1 MEKID
6 IINERV
12 FCFDENNELL
22 KTLNLSDFQ
31 SVDFG
36 YLEGAKLF
44 SLNLTQPIKRV
55 VKFSEINSLNTSAEF
70 VEYPYSEMSEDQ
82 KTNFDSFVQQA
93 ENL

>member
-6 IINERV
+6 IINEKV
-12 FCFDENNELL
+12 FCYDSNCELV
-22 KTLNLSDFQ
+22 KTLNLSDFK
-31 SVDFG
+31 G
-36 YLEGAKLF
+36 ITLNYLDGAKLL
-44 SLNLTQPIKRV
+44 SLNITQPIKRV
-55 VKFSEINSLNTSAEF
+55 IKFFEINGLNISAEF